1 MTDLENKTLVERFT
15 EEEVRTTIFQME
27 HNKVPGP
34 DGFPAKFYQAFW
46 GIIKDDLM
54 ALFEDFHNGTLRL
67 FSLNFGTIILLP
79 KCKEASRI

>member
-1 MTDLENKTLVERFT
+1 VTDLENEAFVERFT
-15 EEEVRTTIFQME
+15 EEEVRKAIFQME
-27 HNKVPGP
+27 QNKAPGP

-46 GIIKDDLM
+46 GTIKDDLM
-54 ALFEDFHNGTLRL
+54 ALFEDFHNGTLPL